1 MQAYPRAYINSLEAS
16 LHQATAEK
24 QQLAD
29 ELRELRASQAIPSPR
44 SLNRQ
49 TPQDEILS
57 PKSIDMEHSD
67 ADGGSVAAARDV
79 IASEVGYLSLTATG
93 EHRYLGS
100 GSGVTLAYIVTS
112 LVGRANLPR
121 LSQDGRRRERLG
133 LAPGAIP
140 RVMELPDQ
148 DAAMAPIE
156 AYFTHW
162 HLTFPLLCLPQ
173 FMNTVH
179 RIYAEPGYYDTHP
192 FEAFVFDMVLGMGT
206 VNFNRPDWSATPGG
220 VHYTRAT
227 SKLELVLSIKGLAP
241 LQAILLLCQY
251 AIFCSQRDTSTSM
264 WHLVGI
270 AVRLCVEMGLHRKS
284 KLEDSAPQGTK
295 GGRLQFELEMKK
307 RTFWCLYNL
316 DR

>member
-16 LHQATAEK
+16 LHQATMEK

-29 ELRELRASQAIPSPR
+29 ELRELRASLAIPSPR
-44 SLNRQ
+44 STNQQ
-49 TPQDEILS
+49 TPRDEILS
-57 PKSIDMEHSD
+57 PKSIDMEQDD
-67 ADGGSVAAARDV
+67 AGDGSLAAARDV

-100 GSGVTLAYIVTS
+100 GSGVTLANIVAS

-121 LSQDGRRRERLG
+121 LSQDEHQKERLG

-140 RVMELPDQ
+140 RVMALPDQ
-148 DAAMAPIE
+148 ETASAPIK

-173 FMNTVH
+173 FMSIVD
-179 RIYAEPGYYDTHP
+179 RIYADPEYYSANP

-206 VNFNRPDWSATPGG
+206 VNFNRPDWSAAPAET
-220 VHYTRAT
+220 HYTRAI

-251 AIFCSQRDTSTSM
+251 AIFCSQRDTSASM

-270 AVRLCVEMGLHRKS
+270 AVRLCVEMGLHRRS

-295 GGRLQFELEMKK
+295 GGRLQLDLEMKK

>member
-16 LHQATAEK
+16 LNQVTAEK

-49 TPQDEILS
+49 TPGDEILS
-57 PKSIDMEHSD
+57 PKSIDMEHYD
-67 ADGGSVAAARDV
+67 TDRGSPAAARDV

-100 GSGVTLAYIVTS
+100 GSGVTLACIVTS
-112 LVGRANLPR
+112 LVGSANLPR
-121 LSQDGRRRERLG
+121 LSPDGHRRERLG

-140 RVMELPDQ
+140 RVMALPEQ
-148 DAAMAPIE
+148 EAATVPIE

-173 FMNTVH
+173 FMSIVD
-179 RIYAEPGYYDTHP
+179 RIYTEPEYYSAHP

-206 VNFNRPDWSATPGG
+206 VNFNRPDWAAAPGE
-220 VHYTRAT
+220 VHYARAI

-241 LQAILLLCQY
+241 LQAIIFLCQY
-251 AIFCSQRDTSTSM
+251 AIFCSQRDTSASM

-295 GGRLQFELEMKK
+295 GGSLQIDLEMKK